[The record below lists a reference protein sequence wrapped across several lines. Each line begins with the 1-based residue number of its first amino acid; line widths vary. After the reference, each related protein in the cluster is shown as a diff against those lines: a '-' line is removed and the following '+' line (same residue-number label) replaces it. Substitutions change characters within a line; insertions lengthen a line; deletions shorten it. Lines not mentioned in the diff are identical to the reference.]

1 MNYATTNRLAVLVIQ
16 HDPLLRV
23 GIAMALRQHD
33 AFEVFEGGPGELD
46 SHEPRIDVVIADYG
60 QAIALASPANRAN
73 RAPSATAKVL
83 ALTWND
89 KEADVRR
96 AIEAGVHGYLLMG
109 GEFRDLV
116 EGVTAVASGM
126 RYLCRSVAQRMAD
139 SLTRI
144 ALTSREVEVLRLVV
158 TGEPNKV
165 IARHLNI
172 EIGTVKSHMS
182 AIMSKLGATS
192 RTHAAGIAV
201 NRGLVDSPLGAFGES
216 ARSNLAPA
224 DSRVQYA

>member
-1 MNYATTNRLAVLVIQ
+1 MNYATPNRLNVLVLQ
-16 HDPLLRV
+16 QDPLLSV
-23 GIAMALRQHD
+23 GIAMALRQHA
-33 AFEVFEGGPGELD
+33 AFDVFEGQADARETQVP
-46 SHEPRIDVVIADYG
+46 PIDVVVADYG
-60 QAIALASPANRAN
+60 QAMQLAASANRAA
-73 RAPSATAKVL
+73 RSSPGVPKIL

-89 KEADVRR
+89 READIRR

-109 GEFRDLV
+109 GEMRDLV
-116 EGVTAVASGM
+116 EGVNAVAGGM

-139 SLTRI
+139 SLTRV

-158 TGEPNKV
+158 TGEPNKI

-172 EIGTVKSHMS
+172 ELGTVKSHVS

-201 NRGLVDSPLGAFGES
+201 TRGLVEAPVNSTIELAATAS
-216 ARSNLAPA
+216 AELHMQFA
-224 DSRVQYA
+224 

>member
-1 MNYATTNRLAVLVIQ
+1 MNYATPNRLAVLVMH

-33 AFEVFEGGPGELD
+33 AFDVFEGSPGDVE
-46 SHEPRIDVVIADYG
+46 SHQPRIDVVVADYG
-60 QAIALASPANRAN
+60 QAIALASPANCAN
-73 RAPSATAKVL
+73 RAPSAAPKVL

-116 EGVTAVASGM
+116 EGVPAVAGGM

-144 ALTSREVEVLRLVV
+144 ALTSREIEVLRLVV

-165 IARHLNI
+165 IARHLKI

-201 NRGLVDSPLGAFGES
+201 NRGLVDSTLGMLDEPTRRNFAS
-216 ARSNLAPA
+216 SDL
-224 DSRVQYA
+224 RVQYV